1 MPSKQPLVLLVE
13 DDMFLLSLYSTKF
26 VSEGCIVAGASS
38 AAEALEKLAL
48 HKPALIILDVML
60 PDEDGIM
67 LLKKIKRGKGTASIP
82 VVMLSNLSD
91 PSYREQALIY
101 GAEDYWIKM
110 HYDPSEIVSRSLT
123 IINKK

>member
-1 MPSKQPLVLLVE
+1 MKEKTPLILLVE
-13 DDMFLLSLYSTKF
+13 DDIFLLSLYSTKF
-26 VSEGCIVAGASS
+26 VAHACSIRGARS
-38 AAEALEKLAL
+38 AAEALDELKTI
-48 HKPALIILDVML
+48 KPSLIILDVVL

-67 LLKKIKRGKGTASIP
+67 LLKKIKRAKGTASIP

-101 GAEDYWIKM
+101 GAEDFWIKM
-110 HYDPSEIVSRSLT
+110 HFDPSEIVAKALA

>member
-1 MPSKQPLVLLVE
+1 
-13 DDMFLLSLYSTKF
+13 MFLLSLYSTKF
-26 VSEGCIVAGASS
+26 VSEGCIVSGANS
-38 AAEALEKLAL
+38 AAEALETLVSY
-48 HKPALIILDVML
+48 KPSLIILDVML
-60 PDEDGIM
+60 PDEDGIQ
-67 LLKKIKRGKGTASIP
+67 LLKKIKRAKNTASIP

-110 HYDPSEIVSRSLT
+110 HYDPSEIVSKALQ